1 MATGDGDGNG
11 NEDDDPEFP
20 DAWPIRSSQ
29 TSSVADRLP
38 AFEFLPHELIRPRPS
53 SEREQFFPEIPAP
66 SLPRRSSETPFAD
79 RPPPFA
85 FLPHELIPH
94 CLSSPPKKS
103 FPEIPTPSL
112 PRRSSSQTP
121 TTDRPIP
128 LSLLPKELIPPPLL
142 SRPKKSLPELPVTIC
157 NPNFRVPVPRNLPP
171 GPWDPAEICPAL
183 SDLRIS
189 SEAENLPDYIIDWE
203 GPQKLGNC
211 SFRRLRDL
219 GAPEP
224 NPTYDR
230 RSGWSSRRKRG
241 SGRAANQRSGLDD
254 YRIKQPNFHY

>member
-1 MATGDGDGNG
+1 MATGDGNGNG
-11 NEDDDPEFP
+11 NEDDDPAFP
-20 DAWPIRSSQ
+20 DAWQ
-29 TSSVADRLP
+29 TSSVSDRRP
-38 AFEFLPHELIRPRPS
+38 SFDFLPHEHIRPRPS

-66 SLPRRSSETPFAD
+66 SLPRRSSQAPFAD
-79 RPPPFA
+79 RPPSFA
-85 FLPHELIPH
+85 FLPHELISH
-94 CLSSPPKKS
+94 CLSWPPKKS
-103 FPEIPTPSL
+103 FPKIPTPSQ
-112 PRRSSSQTP
+112 PRRSSQTP

-142 SRPKKSLPELPVTIC
+142 SPPKKFLPELPVTLC

-171 GPWDPAEICPAL
+171 GPWDPAEIRPAF

-189 SEAENLPDYIIDWE
+189 GEADNLPDYISDWE

-211 SFRRLRDL
+211 NFHRQRDR

-241 SGRAANQRSGLDD
+241 SGRAANQRPGLDD
-254 YRIKQPNFHY
+254 PRIKRPKFHY